1 MASAQGSEFKE
12 KLSLQL
18 LQLCREKGLLPQG
31 ELLQSPD
38 MDQMWQALAPEFL
51 SEAVPEFN
59 GYPEVVLAWAAY
71 LGAAVAWGWDK
82 DWDFFRSQDY
92 AYLCGPRGF
101 DYMDEYITSEI
112 LGMPLESDGARSL
125 ANAFRSLATA
135 AYSALLHSGA
145 EAGSA
150 GAFTFAVDA
159 MRVMYDLGAAIEL
172 YALGYKW
179 SQQ

>member
-1 MASAQGSEFKE
+1 MASAQVSDFKE

-31 ELLQSPD
+31 DLLQSPD
-38 MDQMWQALAPEFL
+38 MELMWQTLAPEFL

-82 DWDFFRSQDY
+82 DWEAFKGRNYAFFR
-92 AYLCGPRGF
+92 GPRGF
-101 DYMDEYITSEI
+101 DYMDEHITSET

-135 AYSALLHSGA
+135 AYSGLLHSGI

-150 GAFTFAVDA
+150 DAFSATVAA
-159 MRVMYDLGAAIEL
+159 MQVMYTLGSAIEL
-172 YALGYKW
+172 YSLGYKW
-179 SQQ
+179 SKQ